1 MITLLTVLLTALVII
16 APHSHMSIL
25 INIEVSHLRINRRRI
40 HLMKPGKTHQ
50 LSVDEKLVYLIVTE
64 KLVITHNFG

>member
-1 MITLLTVLLTALVII
+1 
-16 APHSHMSIL
+16 
-25 INIEVSHLRINRRRI
+25 
-40 HLMKPGKTHQ
+40 MKPGKTHQ